1 MRLLFQTYTH
11 LFGGLLLTK
20 NSKIIKIK
28 TTLFIQSGFFLYK
41 HYTYICRMEK
51 EHQIFGI
58 RAIIEAIQAGK
69 EVDKVFIQKE
79 ISGEL
84 MKDLMK
90 VMKRANI
97 NFSYVPVEKLNR
109 LTPNNHQGAVATI
122 SPIGFIDLEHL
133 VESTIASGSKPL
145 FLILDQISDA
155 RNFGAIIR
163 TAECTGVNGIIV
175 QKAGSAPVNG
185 DTVKTSAGAVF
196 NVPICKVEHIKD
208 AIFYLQGS
216 GIKTVA
222 ATEKTDQNI
231 YDIALNEPVAIIMGS
246 EDRGINPSVLKIVDE
261 KAKLPMFGTIGS
273 LNVSVACGAFLYET
287 VRQRS

>member
-1 MRLLFQTYTH
+1 
-11 LFGGLLLTK
+11 
-20 NSKIIKIK
+20 
-28 TTLFIQSGFFLYK
+28 
-41 HYTYICRMEK
+41 
-51 EHQIFGI
+51 
-58 RAIIEAIQAGK
+58 
-69 EVDKVFIQKE
+69 VDKVYIQKE
-79 ISGEL
+79 ASGEL

-90 VMKRANI
+90 VMKRNDI

-109 LTPNNHQGAVATI
+109 LTPNNHQGAVATV
-122 SPIGFIDLEHL
+122 SPIGFFDLETL
-133 VESTIASGSKPL
+133 IDDTLTANKVPL

-175 QKAGSAPVNG
+175 QKSGSAPVNG

-208 AIFYLQGS
+208 AIYLLQAS

-222 ATEKTDQNI
+222 ATEKTDHTI
-231 YDIALNEPVAIIMGS
+231 YDVALNSPVAIIMGS
-246 EDRGINPSVLKIVDE
+246 EDRGVNPSVLKIVDE

-273 LNVSVACGAFLYET
+273 LNVSVACGAFLYEA